1 MSHEIWKTILDY
13 PEYEVSNYGNI
24 RSIDRKFVDSWGRTY
39 HKKGQ
44 LIKLEI
50 QITKT
55 GYKQIM
61 VHISSNKKSYRLIVA
76 RLVAKAFIPNPNNLP
91 QVNHIDENSLNN
103 RVDNL
108 EWCTCVYNINYGDNI
123 KRRSTTKKRKID
135 VFDING
141 NFIET
146 MPSGKETSEKYR
158 VSRGSVSSVCNG
170 YRHSVKGM
178 IFKFHSALH

>member
-1 MSHEIWKTILDY
+1 MKEIWKTIEEY
-13 PEYEVSNYGNI
+13 PEYEVSTLGNV
-24 RSIDRKFVDSWGRTY
+24 RSKDRDYVDTRGRLY

-50 QITKT
+50 QQRDDD
-55 GYKQIM
+55 YKQVM

-76 RLVAKAFIPNPNNLP
+76 RLVAKTFIPNPNNYP

-103 RVDNL
+103 NVNNL
-108 EWCTCVYNINYGDNI
+108 EWCDCKYNINYGTYLE
-123 KRRSTTKKRKID
+123 RRAKSKSRAID
-135 VFDING
+135 VYDINN

-146 MPSGKETSEKYR
+146 LSSGVGVSKKYN

-170 YRHSVKGM
+170 KRNSVKNY
-178 IFKFHSALH
+178 IFKFHSN